1 MSCLRHW
8 VNLVPPTDDLYLF
21 QFPDM
26 TSYEDQESE
35 QARIGYVGRINYSF
49 DEKYLL
55 ELSGRYDASWQ
66 FPPDNRWGFFLSV
79 FVDWVLSRVGI
90 MDSLVVISLQEVQ
103 HI

>member
-66 FPPDNRWGFFLSV
+66 FPPDNRWGFFPSV
-79 FVDWVLSRVGI
+79 SEIGRASWRESRDV
-90 MDSLVVISLQEVQ
+90 SVAAAARRRR
-103 HI
+103 